1 MLLVIIGWVF
11 FASPTLSYALDYIK
25 IMFGFGHN
33 VIMDSAGIYYL
44 YTNAIMFVILAICS
58 TPIVKTALDKIVVKS
73 KSRYVNASLIAYML
87 ILFLATAYLG
97 NETYNPFLY
106 FRF

>member
-11 FASPTLSYALDYIK
+11 FASPTLSYAMEYIK

-33 VIMDSAGIYYL
+33 VLMDSAGIYYL
-44 YTNAIMFVILAICS
+44 YTNAIMFVILVICS
-58 TPIVKTALDKIVVKS
+58 TPVVKNTLDKMVVKS
-73 KSRYVNASLIAYML
+73 KSGYINASLISYML
-87 ILFLATAYLG
+87 ILFLVTAYLV